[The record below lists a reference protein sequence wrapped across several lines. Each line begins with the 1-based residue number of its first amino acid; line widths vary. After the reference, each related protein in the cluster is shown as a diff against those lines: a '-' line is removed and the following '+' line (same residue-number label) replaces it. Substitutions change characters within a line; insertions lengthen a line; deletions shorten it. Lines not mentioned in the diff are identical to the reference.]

1 VGSVKICIWFQATSP
16 LVKKWNILL

>member
-1 VGSVKICIWFQATSP
+1 VWSVKICIWFQATSP